1 MLPPELDLM
10 LALTIVTPTYNE
22 ADNIGELLRRLSAAA
37 ARETDVR
44 IRSVIVDD
52 SSPDGT
58 AAKARE
64 LGAQLSTDTFTV
76 EVLERTAK
84 EGLGAAY
91 LWAFGQVL
99 SAEEPPDHI
108 LQMDADLS
116 HDPKYLSDFLREVRA
131 GADLVVASRYIP
143 GGGTP
148 DWTLDRKILSRGGN
162 LYTRALLGSRLTD
175 WTGGFN
181 LFSRELLE
189 RIHFETVDATGYG
202 FQIALKHRAVSAARR
217 AREIPIVFLDRTEG
231 TSKIPGNTML
241 KSILLVLRIRLG
253 RRGRR

>member
-1 MLPPELDLM
+1 MLS
-10 LALTIVTPTYNE
+10 LTIVTPTYNE
-22 ADNIGELLRRLSAAA
+22 ADNVGELLRRLAAA
-37 ARETDVR
+37 AAAEPDVLV
-44 IRSVIVDD
+44 RSVIVDD

-58 AAKARE
+58 AERARA
-64 LGAQLSTDTFTV
+64 LGAQLSTGTFSV
-76 EVLERTAK
+76 EVLSRAAK

-91 LWAFGQVL
+91 LWAFEQVL
-99 SAEEPPDHI
+99 GREDPPTHI

-116 HDPKYLSDFLREVRA
+116 HDPAYLSDFLREVRA

-162 LYTRALLGSRLTD
+162 LYSRALLGSRLTD

-202 FQIALKHRAVSAARR
+202 FQIALKHRASVAARQV
-217 AREIPIVFLDRTEG
+217 REIPIVFLDRTEG

-241 KSILLVLRIRLG
+241 RSLVLVLRIRLG
-253 RRGRR
+253 RDSSR

>member
-1 MLPPELDLM
+1 MLS
-10 LALTIVTPTYNE
+10 LTIVTPTYNE
-22 ADNIGELLRRLSAAA
+22 ADNIGELLRRLATAAA
-37 ARETDVR
+37 AEPDVLV
-44 IRSVIVDD
+44 RSVIVDD

-58 AAKARE
+58 ADRARA
-64 LGAQLSTDTFTV
+64 LGAELSTGTFSV
-76 EVLERTAK
+76 EVLSRAAK

-91 LWAFGQVL
+91 LWAFEQVL
-99 SAEEPPDHI
+99 GREDPPTHI

-116 HDPKYLSDFLREVRA
+116 HDPAYLSDFLREVRA

-162 LYTRALLGSRLTD
+162 LYSRALLGSRLTD

-202 FQIALKHRAVSAARR
+202 FQIALKHRASVAARR
-217 AREIPIVFLDRTEG
+217 VREIPIVFLDRTEG

-241 KSILLVLRIRLG
+241 RSLLLVVRIRFT
-253 RRGRR
+253 RDSSR

>member
-1 MLPPELDLM
+1 MLS
-10 LALTIVTPTYNE
+10 LAIVTPTYNE
-22 ADNIGELLRRLSAAA
+22 ADNIGELLRRISSVAAS
-37 ARETDVR
+37 ESGTR

-58 AAKARE
+58 AEKARA
-64 LGAQLSTDTFTV
+64 LGAALGTSTFSV

-91 LWAFGQVL
+91 IWAFEHILAGED
-99 SAEEPPDHI
+99 APDYV

-116 HDPKYLSDFLREVRA
+116 HDPKYISDFLREVRD
-131 GADLVVASRYIP
+131 GADFVVASRYIP

-162 LYTRALLGSRLTD
+162 IYTRLLLGRRLTD

-181 LFSRELLE
+181 LFSADLLR
-189 RIHFETVDATGYG
+189 RISVESVDATGYG
-202 FQIALKHRAVSAARR
+202 FQIALKHRTLAAARR
-217 AREIPIVFLDRTEG
+217 LREIPIVFLDRTEG
-231 TSKIPGNTML
+231 TSKIPGNTL
-241 KSILLVLRIRLG
+241 LRNLLLVLRIRAG
-253 RRGRR
+253 RSRGR